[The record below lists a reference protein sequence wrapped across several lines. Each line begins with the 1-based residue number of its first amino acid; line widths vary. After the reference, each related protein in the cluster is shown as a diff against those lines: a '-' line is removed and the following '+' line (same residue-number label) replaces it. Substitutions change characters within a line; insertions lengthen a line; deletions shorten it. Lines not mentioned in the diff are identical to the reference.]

1 MVRVMSDPIGAVHSN
16 AASSSL
22 MFQSV
27 PVALKHLYLDPNN
40 YRFIDASEYTKVERR
55 NLFDDKIQ
63 KRTTSLILGD
73 NQENVKDL
81 IDSFRKNNWL
91 PVDQVQAQKIAD
103 DRYLVVEGNRRVAT
117 LKFLEQQYRERSID
131 LGNLDPTIFD
141 NVPVVI
147 YPDADEAHHLIV
159 MGLKHISGP
168 KKWPTINQAQ
178 LIKTL
183 HEKHAMAPEDICK
196 SLGISRREFNLTQRT
211 LVIVDLYKK
220 SEYGEQFTSNQ
231 YNVFR
236 EVVNMPALRDWI
248 EWDESKWAVRNVKQ
262 LNRLFP
268 LVSTVIVSD
277 TDENADNE
285 PLEREPAI
293 TTGAQMRE
301 MGRIVTDPEA
311 LEILEK
317 TRSLSQAM
325 LGAATL
331 PKNQIKHSLEVLK
344 DAADTLTKH
353 AALTNDADTA
363 KAIEIGRKLLSVPAV
378 KHGKWTI
385 SVDDDAEREPMH
397 LVFSDQF
404 QPFSTLEIT
413 DYKVHKQLRLENLG
427 RINIFAGP
435 NNSGKT
441 SVLEAIYLL
450 TQQCESRSLMDVV
463 ARRGKLG
470 KDAPPKLLFQLI
482 PEKIE
487 LAGDF
492 DRLRVQ
498 LRIDTDKDNEAI
510 TDKNGYVGSIL
521 MKSSYSTY
529 HQTSETH
536 LFDKREPQRFYAKP
550 RVLCR
555 SLLSSPFS
563 MHDPAV
569 LARVHEKAV
578 ERGAKQ
584 RVIDFITKWVDS
596 GLRNIELVNEF
607 RRFWVSH
614 DDPSRNLD
622 LTHFGEG
629 MQRVFMIGLLF
640 AHAEHGVVL
649 IDEIEN
655 ALHTSLLQDFSRFLH
670 ELAIEFNVQV
680 FLTSHSKECID
691 AFVLNEFKLD
701 EVSAYVL
708 VQRNGKTACIH
719 RSGSQLAELLEIS
732 NVDIRR
738 AR

>member
-1 MVRVMSDPIGAVHSN
+1 
-16 AASSSL
+16 
-22 MFQSV
+22 MFKSV

-40 YRFIDASEYTKVERR
+40 YRFIDASEYTKVERK
-55 NLFDDKIQ
+55 NLFDEKIQ
-63 KRTTSLILGD
+63 KRTTALILGD
-73 NQENVKDL
+73 KQENVKDL

-117 LKFLEQQYRERSID
+117 LKFLEQQYREKSID

-159 MGLKHISGP
+159 MGLKHISGT

-183 HEKHAMAPEDICK
+183 HEQHGMTPEDICK
-196 SLGISRREFNLTQRT
+196 SLGISRREYNLTQKT
-211 LVIVDLYKK
+211 LTIVDLYKA
-220 SEYGEQFTSNQ
+220 SDYGNQFTSNQ
-231 YNVFR
+231 YNIFR
-236 EVVNMPALRDWI
+236 EVVNTPAIRNWI
-248 EWDESKWAVRNVKQ
+248 GWDDNQWNVRNRNQ
-262 LNRLFP
+262 LDRLFS
-268 LVSTVIVSD
+268 LVSKETVGDSD
-277 TDENADNE
+277 EEENDE

-301 MGRIVTDPEA
+301 LGKIVDDSEA
-311 LEILEK
+311 ITILEN
-317 TRSLSQAM
+317 TRSLSQAT
-325 LGAATL
+325 LGATTL
-331 PKNQIKHSLEVLK
+331 TKNQIKRSLELSE
-344 DAADTLTKH
+344 DAANTLVAH
-353 AALTNDADTA
+353 AARTNDADLE
-363 KAIEIGRKLLSVPAV
+363 KVIELGRKLLSVPAL
-378 KHGKWTI
+378 KNKKWTV
-385 SVDDDAEREPMH
+385 SVDDDVEREPMH
-397 LVFSDQF
+397 LVVPEQF
-404 QPFSTLEIT
+404 QAFSALEIT
-413 DYKVHKQLRLENLG
+413 DYKVHKQLRLEKLG

-435 NNSGKT
+435 NNAGKT

-450 TQQCESRSLMDVV
+450 TQQCESRALMDIV

-470 KDAPPKLLFQLI
+470 KDALPKLLFQLI

-487 LAGDF
+487 IAADF
-492 DRLRVQ
+492 NRLRAQ
-498 LRIDTDKDNEAI
+498 IRIDTDRDNDAI
-510 TDKNGYVGSIL
+510 ADKSGYVGSIL
-521 MKSSYSTY
+521 MNSSYSTY

-536 LFDKREPQRFYAKP
+536 LFDKREPQRIYSKP
-550 RVLCR
+550 RILCR

-563 MHDPAV
+563 MHDPTV

-584 RVIDFITKWVDS
+584 RVIDFINKWVDS

-629 MQRVFMIGLLF
+629 LQRVFMIGLLF
-640 AHAEHGVVL
+640 AYAEHGVVL
-649 IDEIEN
+649 IDELEN

-680 FLTSHSKECID
+680 FVTSHSKECID

-708 VQRNGKTACIH
+708 VQRNGKTAFIH
-719 RSGSQLAELLEIS
+719 RSGPQLAELLEIA